1 MFELCKSASFGFSP
15 SECLVLLGEICEQ
28 LCKHGIVFDETMV
41 EVGETK
47 KATNTPDHCG
57 CRPFGD
63 SFYLGIVHADAI
75 MVDEHSEVIY
85 SDLKNCCNVWLFWS
99 VQCVVSKGVG
109 ISLSHG
115 EAK

>member
-47 KATNTPDHCG
+47 KAENVTHSIAKVFLG
-57 CRPFGD
+57 SAKIRRAILMKRPT
-63 SFYLGIVHADAI
+63 SF
-75 MVDEHSEVIY
+75 
-85 SDLKNCCNVWLFWS
+85 
-99 VQCVVSKGVG
+99 
-109 ISLSHG
+109 
-115 EAK
+115 